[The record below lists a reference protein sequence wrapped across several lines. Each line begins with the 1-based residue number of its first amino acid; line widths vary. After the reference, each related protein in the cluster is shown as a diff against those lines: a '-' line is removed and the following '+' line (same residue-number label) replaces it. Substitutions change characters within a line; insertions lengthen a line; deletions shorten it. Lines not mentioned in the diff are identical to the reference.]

1 MHSKV
6 SEFCT
11 KLTTLT
17 PEIVS
22 AGQSF
27 QSVLESLRTLYNS
40 RERVWASYGD
50 YDRRQFEKNCAL
62 YDGLPYPFGSRHL
75 NIKTLVAMCKGWDEE
90 IGMEQALGKMG
101 QMIQKEIED
110 FFREGRETGYYPQ
123 RKPSHFSEVVRDEL
137 SKWTSKKA
145 LEILSSPEWEAQYD
159 SAMNT
164 NGPSEQIKKLLI
176 ENADVILA
184 QMMGNAFQSV
194 LQQAREQMRR

>member
-1 MHSKV
+1 MKKLVDKINVIDVESTCWDKNPPPGEASEIIEVGICEVDIGELKVCNPRSFIIKPIHSKV
-6 SEFCT
+6 GEFCT

-75 NIKTLVAMCKGWDEE
+75 NIKTLVAMCKGWEEE

-101 QMIQKEIED
+101 LLLVGTHHRGGDDAANIAKILV
-110 FFREGRETGYYPQ
+110 
-123 RKPSHFSEVVRDEL
+123 EVL
-137 SKWTSKKA
+137 KA
-145 LEILSSPEWEAQYD
+145 ARRIF
-159 SAMNT
+159 
-164 NGPSEQIKKLLI
+164 
-176 ENADVILA
+176 NAYWC
-184 QMMGNAFQSV
+184 
-194 LQQAREQMRR
+194 